1 MLYTI
6 AVLANVLF
14 FLTFGSLYYR
24 RKIEAIQDPKK
35 RAEYTLPLVDRAR
48 HRVLLVVVRIGREGQ
63 RRSRAHR

>member
-35 RAEYTLPLVDRAR
+35 RAEYTPPHVQGIFRKILKTAHVT
-48 HRVLLVVVRIGREGQ
+48 VEVEGMENLT
-63 RRSRAHR
+63 

>member
-35 RAEYTLPLVDRAR
+35 RAEYTRSCRASS
-48 HRVLLVVVRIGREGQ
+48 GRF
-63 RRSRAHR
+63 